1 MCQHGMERE
10 GLWRPFFFDF
20 IFILQIQSVGGVAT
34 NTGNLYF
41 KTCCYYIGEGS
52 FSVFSDV
59 PTSHTGKQKKN
70 YRSIHL
76 HN

>member
-1 MCQHGMERE
+1 MECE

-20 IFILQIQSVGGVAT
+20 TFVLQIQSVGGVAT

-52 FSVFSDV
+52 LRLSVFSDV
-59 PTSHTGKQKKN
+59 PTSHMGKKKKKN
-70 YRSIHL
+70 
-76 HN
+76 